1 MTAIVPN
8 NKLTKEERL
17 HSKKL
22 IDKLFK
28 EGKSLFSYPF
38 KVIYI
43 SVNEESVYPSKL
55 LISVSKRHFKKAV
68 DRNYLKRLVREAYRN
83 NKEPLVSYLKTY
95 NKSLFFGLIYVS
107 ETILSYREI
116 ERKLILI
123 LQRLIEQD
131 EDHIR

>member
-1 MTAIVPN
+1 MAD
-8 NKLTKEERL
+8 NKLIKEERL
-17 HSKKL
+17 YSKKL
-22 IDKLFK
+22 IDRLFR
-28 EGKSLFSYPF
+28 ERVSLFSYPF
-38 KVIYI
+38 KVLYI
-43 SVNEESVYPSKL
+43 SEEQASAYPAKM

-68 DRNYLKRLVREAYRN
+68 DRNLIKRLVREAYRN
-83 NKEPLVSYLKTY
+83 NKQTLVSYLNTH

-107 ETILSYREI
+107 DTILGYEEI

>member
-1 MTAIVPN
+1 VPDN
-8 NKLTKEERL
+8 RLTKTERL
-17 HSKKL
+17 NSKKL
-22 IDKLFK
+22 IDTLFK
-28 EGKSLFSYPF
+28 EGRSVFSHPF
-38 KVIYI
+38 KVLYI
-43 SVNEESVYPSKL
+43 SKNETSTVPAKM

-68 DRNYLKRLVREAYRN
+68 DRNHIKRLAREAYRN
-83 NKEPLVSYLKTY
+83 NKEPLLAYLNSH

-107 ETILSYREI
+107 ETILSYEDI